1 MAILQEVNMEFQE
14 SRYPNIYQIKIKENL
29 DTAATNWFGDLT
41 LITLENGG
49 TLLVGPFSDQPALRG
64 FLTQLWNLNFTV
76 VSVEKIENEN
86 QKMLNLENEPKE
98 KLDE

>member
-1 MAILQEVNMEFQE
+1 MEYQE
-14 SRYPNIYQIKIKENL
+14 SGYPNIYQIKIKETL
-29 DTAATNWFGDLT
+29 DTATTDWFGDLT
-41 LITLENGG
+41 LTPLENGG

-86 QKMLNLENEPKE
+86 QKMLNLKNEPKE